1 MALKIGANSINKLYL
16 DSTPINKAYLGAGIL
31 FSGFSPTDLFTGG
44 DKGWLADL
52 TTVYSDTA
60 GTTLTTELG
69 GDVRRVNDMIESG
82 LNATSA
88 TAWLLRRDAF
98 YSLERAGGTFS
109 VTLPDLGTAATVAY
123 VDETTGVTI
132 LTAQTISGS
141 FSLPTSARLGPVVII
156 DRALTVPETTAI
168 TAWLNERRPG
178 NWLLGL
184 GVWDD
189 AAEWDD
195 TAVWQSAA

>member
-1 MALKIGANSINKLYL
+1 M
-16 DSTPINKAYLGAGIL
+16 
-31 FSGFSPTDLFTGG
+31 
-44 DKGWLADL
+44 
-52 TTVYSDTA
+52 
-60 GTTLTTELG
+60 
-69 GDVRRVNDMIESG
+69 
-82 LNATSA
+82 
-88 TAWLLRRDAF
+88 
-98 YSLERAGGTFS
+98 
-109 VTLPDLGTAATVAY
+109 
-123 VDETTGVTI
+123 TI

-156 DRALTVPETTAI
+156 DRALTVPETTTI